1 MRLHTRLIWLAYL
14 SIVLSMVWGV
24 PGLLLGWYVVRTART
39 FDLLS
44 APPNVRRDVRGARI
58 IAYVGV
64 TLSAIVVVLV
74 LWSWVTT

>member
-1 MRLHTRLIWLAYL
+1 MKVHTRIVWLAYL

-24 PGLLLGWYVVRTART
+24 PGLLLGWYVVRTARNI
-39 FDLLS
+39 DLSS
-44 APPNVRRDVRGARI
+44 AAPNVRRDVRGARN

-74 LWSWVTT
+74 LWSWITT